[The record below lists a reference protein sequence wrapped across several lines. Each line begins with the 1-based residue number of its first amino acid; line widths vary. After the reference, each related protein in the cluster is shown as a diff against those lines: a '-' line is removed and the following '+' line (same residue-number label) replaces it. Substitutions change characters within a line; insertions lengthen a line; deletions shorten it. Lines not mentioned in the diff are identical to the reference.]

1 MFTFCSRAS
10 RYGPRRTGS
19 FRKRAADVR
28 SCGEFPYLRTRPSI
42 VGMCD
47 IVFAALVNPEFSRRH
62 WLKPVSVVVDAGYN
76 PGNVGDVAFDE
87 AVERAALITPVPG
100 GAAMHLG
107 RLGGARDS
115 PTPASPSITSEHE
128 TG

>member
-1 MFTFCSRAS
+1 MV
-10 RYGPRRTGS
+10 
-19 FRKRAADVR
+19 AA
-28 SCGEFPYLRTRPSI
+28 
-42 VGMCD
+42 VGK
-47 IVFAALVNPEFSRRH
+47 PEFIRGH
-62 WLKPVSVVVDAGYN
+62 WLKPGSVVVDAGYN

-128 TG
+128 TGWNLQIAERVQTTLQPTDQELGALRVFNEAGRVTETHEQ